1 MSRYSRS
8 KFLSAPPVRKK
19 GMKKEDL
26 ESKLLID
33 DFSPLLNAVKNGQ
46 IKIVNQQKMEQED
59 SGVDYA
65 AEYRKQ
71 TGKDL
76 ETGEYVTQ

>member
-1 MSRYSRS
+1 
-8 KFLSAPPVRKK
+8 
-19 GMKKEDL
+19 MKKEDL

>member
-1 MSRYSRS
+1 
-8 KFLSAPPVRKK
+8 
-19 GMKKEDL
+19 MKKDNL
-26 ESKLLID
+26 KTSLIID
-33 DFSPLLNAVKNGQ
+33 DFSPLLTALKNGQ
-46 IKIVNQQKMEQED
+46 IRITNQQDTEQND